1 MPAQLILI
9 PLPSSR
15 SEQEQPEGD
24 ENKGSSAT
32 GGSTAE
38 PRDPA
43 EISGGN
49 PPKFPVWIPLPIGA
63 VKVFGQGA
71 NHLGDFD
78 SISSMFNSL
87 HEAGMSAT
95 LPGGSNTVF
104 ATVKDLSGLEQ
115 TTVHQELDRLPSALT
130 IVVGPKPT

>member
-1 MPAQLILI
+1 
-9 PLPSSR
+9 
-15 SEQEQPEGD
+15 
-24 ENKGSSAT
+24 
-32 GGSTAE
+32 
-38 PRDPA
+38 
-43 EISGGN
+43 
-49 PPKFPVWIPLPIGA
+49 
-63 VKVFGQGA
+63 
-71 NHLGDFD
+71 
-78 SISSMFNSL
+78 MFNSL